1 MTRLGAVGDIHGNLA
16 GLCVALNQMGRIDG
30 LLFTG
35 DGFRDLSQTEAVLNV
50 AITGVAGNC
59 DFKSVYPAQ
68 QVIMVAGYRILI
80 THGHLYGVKQGLTR
94 LAMAGHSVAADLVVF
109 GHTHQPLDEL
119 WQNVRLFN
127 PGSLMVGRSNSAP
140 SYGLIE
146 LDQKGIRTTLF
157 RLQPEYFA

>member
-1 MTRLGAVGDIHGNLA
+1 MIRLGAVGDIHGNLA
-16 GLCVALNQMGRIDG
+16 GLRMALNQMGRIDV

-35 DGFRDLSQTEAVLNV
+35 DGYRDLSQMKAELDV

-59 DFKSVYPAQ
+59 DFVSAYPAQ
-68 QVIMVAGYRILI
+68 QVIVVAGYRILI

-94 LAMAGHSVAADLVVF
+94 LAIAGQAAAADLVVF

-119 WQNVRLFN
+119 WKNVRLFN
-127 PGSLMVGRSNSAP
+127 PGSLSAGRSGSAP

-146 LDQKGIRTTLF
+146 LDQAGIRTMF
-157 RLQPEYFA
+157 RRL